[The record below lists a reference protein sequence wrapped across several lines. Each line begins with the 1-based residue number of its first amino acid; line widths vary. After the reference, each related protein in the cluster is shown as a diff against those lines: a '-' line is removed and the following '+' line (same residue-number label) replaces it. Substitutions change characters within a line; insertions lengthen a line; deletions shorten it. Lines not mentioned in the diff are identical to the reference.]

1 MLTNFVIVLLFLE
14 HICNLYTDFRVI
26 FAVFPFGPGHISR
39 GFSRPGRFVG
49 QYIGACSVRLIWS
62 STQSTSVRIS
72 KEARFS
78 TIPQEKVENQVS

>member
-1 MLTNFVIVLLFLE
+1 MLANFVIVLLCLE

-26 FAVFPFGPGHISR
+26 FAVFPFGPGHILR
-39 GFSRPGRFVG
+39 RFSRPRRFVG
-49 QYIGACSVRLIWS
+49 QYIRAFSVRLIRFS
-62 STQSTSVRIS
+62 ARSTSVRIS